1 MPIFEYRCSDCGNKF
16 EKLVR
21 RADADV
27 ECPSCPPVA
36 AKPKSEPTRKFEVQY
51 STFAAHAN
59 GSPKAAAS
67 AGMPACA
74 GGMCPTPGMCG
85 RN

>member
-1 MPIFEYRCSDCGNKF
+1 MPIFEYRCSDCGTQF

-21 RADADV
+21 RAEDAV
-27 ECPSCPPVA
+27 ECPQCGPAP
-36 AKPKSEPTRKFEVQY
+36 EGTERKLEVQY
-51 STFAAHAN
+51 STFSAHAN
-59 GSPKAAAS
+59 GAPRQQGQP